1 MEQRRLHQSLPRAL
15 DLAYHLPNPA
25 APGPPDVGVLVS
37 AVCLPKAMVILCIL
51 LEAFANILR
60 RGP

>member
-37 AVCLPKAMVILCIL
+37 AVLPKAMVILCIL